1 MALVLLAFLTS
12 CGHKSDTIVGTWKV
26 ANVSVG
32 FDEYKYT
39 PDMVRQIGLAEK
51 ANVIVL
57 DADSSLLYISGG
69 DTLRGKAIVKNG
81 ELYLDGEKFAVIQN
95 DTITETKKTVL
106 GDVVI
111 KYTKQ

>member
-1 MALVLLAFLTS
+1 MALLSFAFLTG
-12 CGHKSDTIVGTWKV
+12 CGHKPDTIVGTWTV

-51 ANVIVL
+51 ANVIVVE
-57 DADSSLLYISGG
+57 ADSSLLYISAG
-69 DTLRGKAIVKNG
+69 DTLRGNAVVRDGN
-81 ELYLDGEKFAVIQN
+81 LYLDGEKFAIIQK